1 MQHPSDSQIWELS
14 IVSQS
19 SRIPFDQ
26 TGGKRMKTRQQFS
39 RREFFKTTGGV
50 LSLLTVATHVPSAI
64 ADAAEGGPPP
74 VERDPA
80 QLKRLLDE
88 MDAKGYQ
95 FWSVPRKDGEFLH
108 LLVKATRARNVLELG
123 TSHGFSAIWM
133 GLGLEETGGRLTT
146 IEIDRERYDLARRH
160 VSEAGLSQ
168 RVTCIKGDAH
178 VEVAK
183 LEGPFDFVF
192 MDADKEGQMD
202 YFKKLFPKKLVPGGI
217 LLVHNAI
224 RQANSMKDY
233 LDMIRKHPDFDT
245 VTLSVTMED
254 GFCLSYRHRIS

>member
-1 MQHPSDSQIWELS
+1 MK
-14 IVSQS
+14 
-19 SRIPFDQ
+19 
-26 TGGKRMKTRQQFS
+26 GGLVRAKKQFS
-39 RREFFKTTGGV
+39 RRGFLKTTGV
-50 LSLLTVATHVPSAI
+50 WVSLLAGATHNRAAI
-64 ADAAEGGPPP
+64 TNAAENGPPM
-74 VERDPA
+74 VKHDPA
-80 QLKRLLDE
+80 RLERLLDE

-108 LLVKATRARNVLELG
+108 LLVKATRAMNALELG
-123 TSHGFSAIWM
+123 TSHGFSAIWI

-146 IEIDRERYDLARRH
+146 IEIDKKRYDLARKH
-160 VSEAGLSQ
+160 VSEAGLSN
-168 RVTCIKGDAH
+168 RVTCIRGDAH

-224 RQANSMKDY
+224 QQANSMKDY
-233 LDMIRKHPDFDT
+233 LDMVRRHPDFDT
-245 VTLSVTMED
+245 VILSVTMDD